1 MSLNEE
7 ERKIIVGLEIEKS
20 RKTFSEIEILR
31 QAGLWDNIANR
42 LYYAAFHAVIALL
55 INDGHPVG
63 THQGAVVMLHQHY
76 IKTSLQSARR
86 VSQDQIES
94 LFNILVEVGCLD
106 NKEDVLLALA
116 VRLTGRKLMPE
127 PIPPIE
133 WLGEE
138 SELDYLIFR
147 LTPAEQKPA
156 YSRYKHFFKDY
167 NPSGAARRTAKGMVR
182 PEVIAGLDRILPEKD
197 RPGI

>member
-63 THQGAVVMLHQHY
+63 TPQGAVVMLHQHY
-76 IKTSLQSARR
+76 IKTGMLSKEEGAFYSQLQTLREKA
-86 VSQDQIES
+86 
-94 LFNILVEVGCLD
+94 
-106 NKEDVLLALA
+106 
-116 VRLTGRKLMPE
+116 
-127 PIPPIE
+127 
-133 WLGEE
+133 
-138 SELDYLIFR
+138 
-147 LTPAEQKPA
+147 
-156 YSRYKHFFKDY
+156 DY
-167 NPSGAARRTAKGMVR
+167 NCTYYATEEETVPRIAETA
-182 PEVIAGLDRILPEKD
+182 EFIDRIVGL
-197 RPGI
+197 IS